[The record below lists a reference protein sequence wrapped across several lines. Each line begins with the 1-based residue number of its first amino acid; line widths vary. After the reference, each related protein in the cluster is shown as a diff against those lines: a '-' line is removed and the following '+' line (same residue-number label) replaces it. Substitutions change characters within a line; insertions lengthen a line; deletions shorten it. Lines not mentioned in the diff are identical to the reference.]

1 MGRHERTHSSRQ
13 QSGVNRRHVYTEINL
28 KVQCLVSLSKVL
40 ALVDHENTVQIME
53 VIERSKEEKDFAKW
67 IYVYEEGD

>member
-1 MGRHERTHSSRQ
+1 
-13 QSGVNRRHVYTEINL
+13 
-28 KVQCLVSLSKVL
+28 VQCLVSLSKVL

-53 VIERSKEEKDFAKW
+53 VIELSKEEKDFAKW